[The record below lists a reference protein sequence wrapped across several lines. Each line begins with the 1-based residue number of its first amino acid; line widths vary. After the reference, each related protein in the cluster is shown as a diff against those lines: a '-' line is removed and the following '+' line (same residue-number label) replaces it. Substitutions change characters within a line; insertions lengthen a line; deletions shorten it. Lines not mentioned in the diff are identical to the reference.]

1 MVLKNFYRAPKII
14 IFCLQNTLG
23 STGSGSTRT
32 LTKCFFLCE
41 RNTYVSV
48 IQILYLCL
56 ENIISKHEAQLQFT
70 KKQTFVLL
78 SYGVKDLV
86 RKIKRI
92 SVHYLILWQNLK
104 LFYII

>member
-1 MVLKNFYRAPKII
+1 MRLSYS
-14 IFCLQNTLG
+14 LL
-23 STGSGSTRT
+23 
-32 LTKCFFLCE
+32 
-41 RNTYVSV
+41 
-48 IQILYLCL
+48 
-56 ENIISKHEAQLQFT
+56 